1 MSILSQLK
9 KNKIQSSCF
18 YRKAIK
24 LVLTLASHMCNIEK
38 WYRWTYLQGKNRD
51 ADVDNKLWSQ
61 AKGVGRVNLEIMI
74 NIYTLPLIAQSVK
87 RLPEVQETWIQ
98 FLDWK
103 DPLEK
108 EMATHSSI
116 RAWRIPWTEE
126 TGRLQSVA
134 SQESDTT
141 EWLST
146 HTHTHY
152 HV

>member
-1 MSILSQLK
+1 M
-9 KNKIQSSCF
+9 N
-18 YRKAIK
+18 
-24 LVLTLASHMCNIEK
+24 
-38 WYRWTYLQGKNRD
+38 
-51 ADVDNKLWSQ
+51 LWSQ

-126 TGRLQSVA
+126 SGGLQSMGSKRVRHDLA
-134 SQESDTT
+134 T
-141 EWLST
+141 EPPP
-146 HTHTHY
+146 HY
-152 HV
+152 HTTTLECKLFEKKTNCVFPVLIKCQSCSKNVSICGINQWSYQFCICEPC

>member
-1 MSILSQLK
+1 M
-9 KNKIQSSCF
+9 
-18 YRKAIK
+18 
-24 LVLTLASHMCNIEK
+24 
-38 WYRWTYLQGKNRD
+38 
-51 ADVDNKLWSQ
+51 
-61 AKGVGRVNLEIMI
+61 NLEIMI

-87 RLPEVQETWIQ
+87 RLPEMQETWLR
-98 FLDWK
+98 FLGWK

-126 TGRLQSVA
+126 TGRLQSVG

-141 EWLST
+141 ERLST